1 MEYVVII
8 WSPEVATQT
17 NPEAVIALLVDEQL
31 LKTSSEATAKTRVHP
46 DFMRILIC
54 VSEFQSYRTLAFCQ
68 VGHCKCS

>member
-1 MEYVVII
+1 
-8 WSPEVATQT
+8 
-17 NPEAVIALLVDEQL
+17 LLVDEQL